1 MGACPPELKMA
12 DGGKGV
18 LKAASRGILPDEIID
33 RKKGY
38 FPVPAIRQLSG
49 PVLERVTAALTDPA
63 AKRRGLFREDAVAT
77 MLDDPNSG
85 RTNLGANA
93 LWQVALL
100 EMWLQAHDI
109 S

>member
-1 MGACPPELKMA
+1 ML
-12 DGGKGV
+12 D
-18 LKAASRGILPDEIID
+18 
-33 RKKGY
+33 
-38 FPVPAIRQLSG
+38 
-49 PVLERVTAALTDPA
+49 RVTAALTDPA
-63 AKRRGLFREDAVAT
+63 AKRRGLFREDAVST

>member
-1 MGACPPELKMA
+1 
-12 DGGKGV
+12 
-18 LKAASRGILPDEIID
+18 
-33 RKKGY
+33 
-38 FPVPAIRQLSG
+38 
-49 PVLERVTAALTDPA
+49 VTAALTDPA
-63 AKRRGLFREDAVAT
+63 AKRRGIFREDAVAT

>member
-1 MGACPPELKMA
+1 MA
-12 DGGKGV
+12 RVTRV
-18 LKAASRGILPDEIID
+18 LR
-33 RKKGY
+33 
-38 FPVPAIRQLSG
+38 LSG
-49 PVLERVTAALTDPA
+49 PVLERVRGALTDPVA
-63 AKRRGLFREDAVAT
+63 TSRGIFRPDAITT

-100 EMWLQAHDI
+100 EMWFQAHGI